1 MLESGRHNRVLAE
14 GGEDD
19 FPETWGLLF
28 DAGEDARVNGIPFD
42 SALSVIF
49 WAMAFPENISSAKRT
64 LLRSGLA
71 LFALITLVLAVGA
84 VYQFAE
90 SRSDIAKY
98 PAPGKLVDVGGYR
111 LHLLCMGYGS
121 PTVIF
126 ESGVADDS
134 LTWSAVQPAIAKTT
148 RTCSYDR
155 AGYGWSDPSPKVR
168 DAKTIAEE
176 LHTLLED
183 AGVSGPLILVGHS
196 AGGLYVRQYAALY
209 RSEVDAMVLVDASA
223 PDQYERMDPAIARGN
238 EEFLR
243 KLGYL
248 EDTMPFGWPRLSG
261 WCDHWPAAERDLR
274 RTTECRLRPW
284 VTHLQE
290 MKAFDESSAEVLQ
303 SSSFGNMPLVV
314 LTEGTATTN
323 DPPNSFGALQ
333 KELVHLS
340 TRGSQV
346 FVDGGHMIQVDHPQA
361 VIDAVLGIIGEVRR
375 LPSQ

>member
-1 MLESGRHNRVLAE
+1 MR
-14 GGEDD
+14 
-19 FPETWGLLF
+19 
-28 DAGEDARVNGIPFD
+28 
-42 SALSVIF
+42 
-49 WAMAFPENISSAKRT
+49 KRT

-121 PTVIF
+121 PTVVF

-196 AGGLYVRQYAALY
+196 AGGLYVREYAALY

-223 PDQYERMDPAIARGN
+223 PYQYERMDPAIARGN

-243 KLGYL
+243 KLGYF

-261 WCDHWPAAERDLR
+261 WCDHWPAADRDLR

-284 VTHLQE
+284 V
-290 MKAFDESSAEVLQ
+290 
-303 SSSFGNMPLVV
+303 
-314 LTEGTATTN
+314 
-323 DPPNSFGALQ
+323 
-333 KELVHLS
+333 
-340 TRGSQV
+340 
-346 FVDGGHMIQVDHPQA
+346 
-361 VIDAVLGIIGEVRR
+361 
-375 LPSQ
+375 

>member
-1 MLESGRHNRVLAE
+1 VR
-14 GGEDD
+14 
-19 FPETWGLLF
+19 
-28 DAGEDARVNGIPFD
+28 
-42 SALSVIF
+42 
-49 WAMAFPENISSAKRT
+49 KRT

-90 SRSDIAKY
+90 SKSDIAKY

-111 LHLLCMGYGS
+111 LHLLCMGHGS

-148 RTCSYDR
+148 RACSYDR

-196 AGGLYVRQYAALY
+196 AGGLYVREYAALY
-209 RSEVDAMVLVDASA
+209 RPEVDAMVLVDASA
-223 PDQYERMDPAIARGN
+223 PYQYERMDPAIARGN

-243 KLGYL
+243 KLGYF

-303 SSSFGNMPLVV
+303 SSSPGNMPLVV

-323 DPPNSFGALQ
+323 DPSNSFGALQ

>member
-1 MLESGRHNRVLAE
+1 MR
-14 GGEDD
+14 
-19 FPETWGLLF
+19 
-28 DAGEDARVNGIPFD
+28 
-42 SALSVIF
+42 
-49 WAMAFPENISSAKRT
+49 KRT

-71 LFALITLVLAVGA
+71 LLTLISLVLTIGA
-84 VYQFAE
+84 IYQFTA
-90 SRSDIAKY
+90 SRIDLARF

-111 LHLLCMGYGS
+111 LHLLCMGQGS

-155 AGYGWSDPSPKVR
+155 AGYGWSDPGPKPR
-168 DAKTIAEE
+168 DAKTSTEE
-176 LHTLLED
+176 LHTLLKKAD
-183 AGVSGPLILVGHS
+183 VSGPFILVGHS
-196 AGGLYVRQYAALY
+196 LGGLYVREYAALY
-209 RSEVDAMVLVDASA
+209 RPEVGAMVLVDASV
-223 PDQYERMDPAIARGN
+223 PYQYERLDPAIARGN
-238 EEFLR
+238 DKFLR
-243 KLGYL
+243 KLGYF

-261 WCDHWPAAERDLR
+261 WCNHWPAPERDLR

-284 VTHLQE
+284 ITHLQE
-290 MKAFDESSAEVLQ
+290 LKAFDESSAEVMQ
-303 SSSFGNMPLVV
+303 SSSLGNMPLTV

-340 TRGSQV
+340 AHGSQV
-346 FVDGGHMIQVDHPQA
+346 FVDGGHSIQVDHPQA
-361 VIDAVLGIIGEVRR
+361 VIAAVVEIIGEVRR